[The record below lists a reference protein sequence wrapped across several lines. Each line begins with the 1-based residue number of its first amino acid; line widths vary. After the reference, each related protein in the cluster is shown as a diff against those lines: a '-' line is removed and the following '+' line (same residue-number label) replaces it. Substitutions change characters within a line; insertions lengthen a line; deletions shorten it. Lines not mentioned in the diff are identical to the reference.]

1 MSVLYTNNAKTTLSA
16 SLNNSATSLSVASSS
31 GFPSLSG
38 SHYFY
43 ATLDDNTNLEVV
55 KVTAVSGTTW
65 TVVRG
70 QDNTS
75 ATAFSS
81 GDTIELRL
89 NAALLTDVVNDALA
103 SSFTRQDFTGNG
115 STTAFTLN
123 KTPGSESDLIVFIE
137 GVFQNQADYTL
148 SGTTLTFD
156 EAPASSRKIVV
167 YHVSASVSGD
177 SLALNTFSGDGSTTA
192 FTMSV
197 DPLYENNTMVFID
210 GVYQN
215 KSTYST
221 SGTTLTFDAAPAN
234 GTSIDVT
241 THTQQTINVPVD
253 GSVSTAKI
261 AADAVT
267 GAKIADDAI
276 NSEHYTDGSIDT
288 AHIANLQVT
297 TGKLAADAVTAAK
310 LADDS
315 VVTANITDDAVTTAK
330 IADDQITLAKLAG
343 LARGKIIY
351 GDSSGNPAAL
361 ALGSNGQVLKSDGTD
376 IAWATDATVAAL
388 TSEEVQDIVGAMF
401 SSNTETGI
409 TATYQDADGTVDL
422 VIGTLNQDT
431 TGTAA
436 TVTGAA
442 QTNITSLGTLT
453 TLTVDD
459 ITING
464 STISDAGDLTIDVAG
479 VIKLDAD
486 GAEIQIKDGGTE
498 IGAINMA
505 SSNLNIDAK
514 VADKDIVFRGIDG
527 SSDVTALTLDMSEAG
542 AATFNSN
549 VNLPDSAILQLGDSQ
564 DFQAYHAGGST
575 YLKNDTGTLIVRADS
590 FRVLNNANSEQVFHA
605 DADGAVTLYYDNSA
619 KFATT
624 STGVQLDGILL
635 SNANGTGGTKATL
648 AEFTSSGSIRSI
660 LLKGAENTANQVF
673 LDVVRDINGTETT
686 LFSIADTKIGIGTT
700 SPQRP
705 LQVGAYGT
713 GNGEIAIG
721 SATDGY
727 GSILFGDSATGTA
740 LYQGYLQ
747 YNHSSGAMLFATLAS
762 ERMRIT
768 SSGEVLIGVTSSTG
782 MSGAGLETAG
792 SIRANNYITSTD
804 LAGSGFRNVNTT
816 SSGSLTT
823 STSLRELKENIVTTS
838 LGLDAVKALTPR
850 EFDWKDVA
858 EYGTED
864 IGFIADEVFA
874 VSPKLATYKVGEK
887 TEANLQGVKYE
898 QLTAVLVKA
907 IQEQQTIIDDLKAR
921 IETLE
926 G

>member
-261 AADAVT
+261 TADAVT

-351 GDSSGNPAAL
+351 GDASGNPAAL
-361 ALGSNGQVLKSDGTD
+361 TVGSAGTVLTSDGTD
-376 IAWATDATVAAL
+376 ISWA
-388 TSEEVQDIVGAMF
+388 EEVAVNYLPLAGGTMTGNIVMGDDTSIGIADDAERIEFDGAGDISLLGANVGVGTTSPLGKLSVGDGSINDAGLPVQI
-401 SSNTETGI
+401 STG
-409 TATYQDADGTVDL
+409 ADGTQAWYAVNRNGGYGALFGYSVSSTYKGLALRNVVSAGTSNADGISFL
-422 VIGTLNQDT
+422 TNNTSMRMHITGDGKVGIGTDSPATKLQLLHAGQCKITLGYSTTQYAQLGRDT
-431 TGTAA
+431 SGNYELACYENGANLKFGTSQSNNATTERMRITAA
-436 TVTGAA
+436 G
-442 QTNITSLGTLT
+442 
-453 TLTVDD
+453 
-459 ITING
+459 
-464 STISDAGDLTIDVAG
+464 
-479 VIKLDAD
+479 
-486 GAEIQIKDGGTE
+486 
-498 IGAINMA
+498 
-505 SSNLNIDAK
+505 
-514 VADKDIVFRGIDG
+514 
-527 SSDVTALTLDMSEAG
+527 
-542 AATFNSN
+542 N
-549 VNLPDSAILQLGDSQ
+549 V
-564 DFQAYHAGGST
+564 
-575 YLKNDTGTLIVRADS
+575 
-590 FRVLNNANSEQVFHA
+590 
-605 DADGAVTLYYDNSA
+605 
-619 KFATT
+619 
-624 STGVQLDGILL
+624 
-635 SNANGTGGTKATL
+635 
-648 AEFTSSGSIRSI
+648 
-660 LLKGAENTANQVF
+660 
-673 LDVVRDINGTETT
+673 
-686 LFSIADTKIGIGTT
+686 GIGTT
-700 SPQRP
+700 SPQTK
-705 LQVGAYGT
+705 LHVAGT
-713 GNGEIAIG
+713 VRFSTTSGDGTETRHAFTMGG
-721 SATDGY
+721 SADPGIYQIADGAQNTKVQLHAAGDSFFGGGNVSVY
-727 GSILFGDSATGTA
+727 AGNLYVSGEGTNFSAGSHNGNLLDDNGQSLSSRAATNTQTHKSFYNPNGAVGSITTNGNNTA
-740 LYQGYLQ
+740 F
-747 YNHSSGAMLFATLAS
+747 N
-762 ERMRIT
+762 T
-768 SSGEVLIGVTSSTG
+768 SSDY
-782 MSGAGLETAG
+782 
-792 SIRANNYITSTD
+792 R
-804 LAGSGFRNVNTT
+804 
-816 SSGSLTT
+816 
-823 STSLRELKENIVTTS
+823 LKENVVTDWDGTTLLKQLKPSKFNFKADTDTTIQGFLAHEVSGIVPQAVS
-838 LGLDAVKALTPR
+838 GEKDAVYT
-850 EFDWKDVA
+850 A
-858 EYGTED
+858 E
-864 IGFIADEVFA
+864 
-874 VSPKLATYKVGEK
+874 
-887 TEANLQGVKYE
+887 EAAENI
-898 QLTAVLVKA
+898 TAVEGQPNYQSIDHSKLVPLLVKT
-907 IQEQQTIIDDLKAR
+907 IQELEAR
-921 IETLE
+921 ITTLE